1 VGFPFGT
8 IALAL
13 EHLSILEIKDSSSC
27 NAPTNV
33 LTSGIGKHKHCET
46 LMHILFVESMT
57 QLIWQLSGLQHRAWR
72 SLKDCSTC
80 QAVVI
85 LYKSSCVMHMGA
97 ARAGHKPEDALLGPI
112 CRRAMSSEQGNYLA
126 NLALYPG
133 RCIGSC

>member
-1 VGFPFGT
+1 MHTLF
-8 IALAL
+8 L
-13 EHLSILEIKDSSSC
+13 ESTT
-27 NAPTNV
+27 P
-33 LTSGIGKHKHCET
+33 
-46 LMHILFVESMT
+46 
-57 QLIWQLSGLQHRAWR
+57 LIWELSGLQHRAWQ

-97 ARAGHKPEDALLGPI
+97 ARAGHKPEDALPGPI

-133 RCIGSC
+133 RCLGSC